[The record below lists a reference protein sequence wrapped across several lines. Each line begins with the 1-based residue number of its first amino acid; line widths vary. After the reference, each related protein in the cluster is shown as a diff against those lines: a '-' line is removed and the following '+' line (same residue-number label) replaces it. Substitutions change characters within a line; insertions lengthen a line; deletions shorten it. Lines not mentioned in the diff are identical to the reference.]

1 MKILIPS
8 GAAGAII
15 GRGGDAIAHLQKE
28 SGAKVKMSK
37 ANDFYPGTTE
47 RVCLIVGTVSAIERV
62 HDYIMERIAE
72 KPDANSKPI
81 EITHADGTKQ
91 LVERGKQVKV
101 LVPNSTAGMIIGK
114 GGAYIKELKD
124 RTGSF
129 IQISQKGKE
138 VNLPERCITIAGEVE
153 QNRQT
158 VHLTLLKIAEDPQ
171 SASCPNISYSDVH
184 GTYSNL
190 KMTFNQPQ
198 SVAIVFQPPSKFLL
212 TWIFDAVHSKATLHL
227 HLYLILTD

>member
-1 MKILIPS
+1 MIPS
-8 GAAGAII
+8 VAAGAII
-15 GRGGDAIAHLQKE
+15 GRGGEAIGQLQKE

-47 RVCLIVGTVSAIERV
+47 RVCLIVGTVSGIERV
-62 HDYIMERIAE
+62 HDYVMERIAE
-72 KPDANSKPI
+72 KPDASSKSI
-81 EITHADGTKQ
+81 EITQADGTKV
-91 LVERGKQVKV
+91 LIERGKQVKI

-124 RTGSF
+124 RTCSF

-138 VNLPERCITIAGEVE
+138 VNLTERCITIAGELD

-158 VHLTLLKIAEDPQ
+158 VHLILLKIAEDPQ

-184 GTYSNL
+184 GKLSISLYGL
-190 KMTFNQPQ
+190 FL
-198 SVAIVFQPPSKFLL
+198 IPSLL
-212 TWIFDAVHSKATLHL
+212 ELL
-227 HLYLILTD
+227 N